1 MDVTNM
7 LSNRAH
13 LKSLLIVWRQEKKGN
28 RMMGEWEEKYEEA
41 SICER
46 LSNRRNGVTLN
57 RMTIDTL
64 NLSLRSC
71 VLRGFN
77 QALLAAIVIVPLGA
91 ALRLYKE
98 GTCPGSSMLSIEKFS
113 NGVLS
118 AAGCFCNRGLR
129 KARFPPEPTHSEK
142 NSYL

>member
-1 MDVTNM
+1 M
-7 LSNRAH
+7 RRG
-13 LKSLLIVWRQEKKGN
+13 I
-28 RMMGEWEEKYEEA
+28 
-41 SICER
+41 ICER
-46 LSNRRNGVTLN
+46 LSDRRNGVTLSG
-57 RMTIDTL
+57 MTIDPS

-71 VLRGFN
+71 VLRESN

-91 ALRLYKE
+91 ALRLYRE
-98 GTCPGSSMLSIEKFS
+98 RTYPGSSMLSVEKFS

-118 AAGCFCNRGLR
+118 AAGCVCNRGLR